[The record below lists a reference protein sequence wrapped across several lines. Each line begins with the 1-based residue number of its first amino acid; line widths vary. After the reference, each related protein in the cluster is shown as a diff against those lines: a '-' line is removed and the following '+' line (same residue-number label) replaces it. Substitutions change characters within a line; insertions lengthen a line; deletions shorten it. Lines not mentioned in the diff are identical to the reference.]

1 MIKDKN
7 GFFQIKVLFLGISNV
22 GKTCIIQ
29 RLINRED
36 YKVDI
41 LHDLTIDLDIYLKTF
56 KIEGQLIK
64 YELFDTPGIIS
75 AMTDN
80 LEYIKLVNVVIFV
93 FDLSSKDSFFDMKIY
108 YDKYKDKAKQLNLK
122 NDVVI
127 IGNKLDKV
135 NREVTFEEINDFCLE
150 KNIEFFEMST
160 TEKISE
166 YYKLIHFFLPFLL
179 YYILMQLIE
188 IHLLI

>member
-80 LEYIKLVNVVIFV
+80 LEY
-93 FDLSSKDSFFDMKIY
+93 
-108 YDKYKDKAKQLNLK
+108 
-122 NDVVI
+122 
-127 IGNKLDKV
+127 
-135 NREVTFEEINDFCLE
+135 
-150 KNIEFFEMST
+150 
-160 TEKISE
+160 
-166 YYKLIHFFLPFLL
+166 
-179 YYILMQLIE
+179 
-188 IHLLI
+188 

>member
-7 GFFQIKVLFLGISNV
+7 GFLQIKALFLGTSNV
-22 GKTCIIQ
+22 GKTSIIQ

-36 YKVDI
+36 YRIDI
-41 LHDLTIDLDIYLKTF
+41 IHDLTIDLDIYLKTF

-75 AMTDN
+75 AIDDN

-93 FDLSSKDSFFDMKIY
+93 FDLSSKDSFLDMKNY

-127 IGNKLDKV
+127 IGNK
-135 NREVTFEEINDFCLE
+135 
-150 KNIEFFEMST
+150 
-160 TEKISE
+160 
-166 YYKLIHFFLPFLL
+166 
-179 YYILMQLIE
+179 
-188 IHLLI
+188 